1 MQHSSATAAGP
12 SIPAELASS
21 FSATQATWRFFANA
35 KVTPTALVEP
45 LREFARQQIGEETP
59 YVLAVV
65 DWSKIDYRKHK
76 AKEDIVQLTHQYDV
90 GYELT
95 TQLLVDAQSGR
106 PIAPIQSHLKTAEG
120 YLTTAQTSV
129 PDAHRLE
136 QVATLMSEA
145 QTMCFQTKL
154 VHVIDREADSVWH
167 FRQWHSEGHLFVIRG
182 DDRRVTWRGQSLMY
196 REIEAQLDA
205 EGMFQPV
212 REVTIRGRKGV
223 QHIAETSIVLD
234 RPAARNVNGK
244 TVYVP
249 GEALQL
255 RLIIAKV
262 YDSQT
267 NDLLST
273 WYVLSNVSSDV
284 AGSQI
289 ALWYYYR
296 WDIESYFKLMKS
308 GGHELE
314 HWQQESGLAIL
325 KRLLVAS
332 MASAT
337 VWSLQ
342 GLDTQQAEEFKQ
354 TLAKLSG
361 KSRKRGRPPTSGVL
375 LSGLFVLL
383 RIFDFLKDMNFDL
396 AKITQLQQTLA
407 KLAPNL
413 RE

>member
-1 MQHSSATAAGP
+1 MKP
-12 SIPAELASS
+12 
-21 FSATQATWRFFANA
+21 
-35 KVTPTALVEP
+35 
-45 LREFARQQIGEETP
+45 
-59 YVLAVV
+59 
-65 DWSKIDYRKHK
+65 
-76 AKEDIVQLTHQYDV
+76 
-90 GYELT
+90 
-95 TQLLVDAQSGR
+95 
-106 PIAPIQSHLKTAEG
+106 
-120 YLTTAQTSV
+120 
-129 PDAHRLE
+129 
-136 QVATLMSEA
+136 
-145 QTMCFQTKL
+145 
-154 VHVIDREADSVWH
+154 
-167 FRQWHSEGHLFVIRG
+167 
-182 DDRRVTWRGQSLMY
+182 
-196 REIEAQLDA
+196 
-205 EGMFQPV
+205 
-212 REVTIRGRKGV
+212 IRGRKGV
-223 QHIAETSIVLD
+223 QHIAETNIVLD
-234 RPAARNVNGK
+234 RPAARKVNGK

-249 GEALQL
+249 GEALEL
-255 RLIIAKV
+255 CLIIARV

-267 NDLLST
+267 NELLST
-273 WYVLSNVSSDV
+273 WYVLSNVPTEV

-314 HWQQESGLAIL
+314 HWQQESGVAIL

-342 GLDTQQAEEFKQ
+342 ALDTQEAEEFKQ
-354 TLAKLSG
+354 ALAKLSG